1 MFWACITGWVV
12 VPLNEEG
19 SPREGL
25 VWKLKCPVF
34 TMLSWSCVLD
44 IEGERSERLL
54 GPQWKGW
61 D

>member
-44 IEGERSERLL
+44 IEGERSERAHLFS
-54 GPQWKGW
+54 
-61 D
+61 